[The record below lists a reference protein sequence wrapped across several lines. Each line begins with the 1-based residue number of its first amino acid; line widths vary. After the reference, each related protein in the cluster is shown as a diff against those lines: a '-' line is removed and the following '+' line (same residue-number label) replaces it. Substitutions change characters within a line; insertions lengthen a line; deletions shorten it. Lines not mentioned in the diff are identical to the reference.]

1 MSEHSSH
8 HVRLVMLG
16 GSAVGKSS
24 IIKRFLFD
32 TYSEKHC
39 PTVED
44 MHYRE
49 FHLGTMTLRV
59 DFLDTAGDMQFPA
72 MRRLSIAN
80 AQAFLLVYSVTNKG
94 SLEIVKKCLE
104 EIREQRADFQE
115 IPMVVVGN
123 KLDLAIDFRELPKE
137 DVAEWVYC
145 ELPRLR
151 VKVLE
156 CSAKDGV
163 NITEI
168 FRSFLSLAK
177 MQVPSDSAGFH
188 RRSSA
193 HASSRKPKGP
203 EEGVQKSEPRSRSLI
218 RRVSKKLSKMREHAH
233 RDNGS
238 QDCSVS

>member
-1 MSEHSSH
+1 MSERSSH
-8 HVRLVMLG
+8 HVRLVVLG

-24 IIKRFLFD
+24 IINRFLFD

-49 FHLGTMTLRV
+49 FDVGSMTLRV

-80 AQAFLLVYSVTNKG
+80 AQAFLLVYSIANRD
-94 SLEIVKKCLE
+94 SFEILKKCLE

-123 KLDLAIDFRELPKE
+123 KLDVAVDLRELPKK

-163 NITEI
+163 NITEL

-177 MQVPSDSAGFH
+177 LQFPSDSTGFH

-193 HASSRKPKGP
+193 HGSSRKTKGP

-218 RRVSKKLSKMREHAH
+218 RRVSKKFSKMREHAH

-238 QDCSVS
+238 NDCTVS